1 MLHFALLI
9 CGNNFAEGDVIVIDH
24 CHVTGKYRVAAF
36 RDSNVKV
43 KLNQKI
49 PIVYRNVKHF
59 NTHLIMQ
66 ELERFNFK
74 LNVIPTGL
82 EKYLNFILNN
92 TLVFVDSF
100 QFLSS

>member
-1 MLHFALLI
+1 M
-9 CGNNFAEGDVIVIDH
+9 VIDH
-24 CHVTGKYRVAAF
+24 CHVTGKYRVAAL
-36 RDSNVKV
+36 RDSNIKV
-43 KLNQKI
+43 KLNHKI
-49 PIVYRNVKHF
+49 PIVYRNLKHF

-82 EKYLNFILNN
+82 ERYMNFILNN